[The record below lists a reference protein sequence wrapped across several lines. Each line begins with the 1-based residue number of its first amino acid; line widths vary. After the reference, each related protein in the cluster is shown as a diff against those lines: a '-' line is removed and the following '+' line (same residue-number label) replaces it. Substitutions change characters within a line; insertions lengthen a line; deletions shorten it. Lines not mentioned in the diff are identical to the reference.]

1 VGYAFIMTTNKNNLD
16 VRRELLSQASTSIN
30 LSALGVIINVLIL
43 IVAFWN
49 IASGSFIFIWILSIL
64 SILAIRLKN
73 AKSFLRN
80 KKASSI
86 EEKEKEFK
94 RLTLITAVILSVGM
108 VLLFPNDKPFHQA
121 FLTMVLAGLSAG
133 AVMSLSIYRELIRN
147 YLIILIVPYIFV
159 IFDINSEVNILISI
173 LILIF
178 LAMLISFSKTYNSRI
193 LDLIISKLTVEKTE
207 KELQHSKDNF
217 STIFKE
223 ATIGVFTYD
232 TNLIIQESNKAFASI
247 LKAPYEKIINLD
259 MKQLLDQNI
268 RQCLDSALTGE
279 KGFYEG
285 KYHTKISDEDIWISM
300 ETVPMH
306 DTENNIK
313 GALALVT
320 DLTQRV
326 KSEEK
331 IRYQASYDYLTGL
344 ANRLTFNQKLA
355 NQISKLAEQN
365 CFAVVLFID
374 LDHFKTI
381 NDSLGHHIGDE
392 ILKIF
397 ASRAL
402 SVLRE
407 DDTISRLGGD
417 EFVILL
423 NNLNRNDATARKIS
437 TKVADKLHKIMKK
450 PIEIEGN
457 SLHLTLSIGI
467 NIVGS
472 EQKNIHDILK
482 YADIAMYKAKDTGR
496 NTTCFFKKEMSQD
509 IDKKLTLNNELRQAL
524 KLNQFELYY
533 QPIVEIQSGNI
544 VSCEALIRWNHPTKG
559 VVFPDNF
566 IPYAEESNLI
576 IDIGDWVIDRACK
589 QFKKCSGKIQDV
601 AINISPRQFIQ
612 ENFVE
617 KILQTTRTNK
627 IHPSSLKLELTESV
641 AIDNLS
647 TTIEKMNLLKS
658 YGFQIVMDDFGTGYS
673 SLSYL
678 KNLPFNYIKIDRS
691 FIQDMLENE
700 DDASLVKTILSISQQ
715 LNFSVIAEGVETQ
728 EHIEFLKEFDCD
740 FYQGYIKSK
749 PIPADKFKE
758 LLDS

>member
-1 VGYAFIMTTNKNNLD
+1 MVKIKNNSLNIK
-16 VRRELLSQASTSIN
+16 RELLAQASSSLR
-30 LSALGVIINVLIL
+30 LSALGVFTNVFVL
-43 IVAFWN
+43 VFAFWN
-49 IASGSFIFIWILSIL
+49 TSSNSFIFIWTASIL
-64 SILAIRLKN
+64 LIFTIRLKN
-73 AKSFLRN
+73 AKSFLDD
-80 KKASSI
+80 I
-86 EEKEKEFK
+86 ENSPIEKKEKEFK
-94 RLTLITAVILSVGM
+94 TLALITAVIISVGI
-108 VLLFPNDKPFHQA
+108 VVLFPNDKPFYQA
-121 FLTMVLAGLSAG
+121 FLTMILAGLSAG
-133 AVMSLSIYRELIRN
+133 AVMSLSAYKELTRN
-147 YLIILIVPYIFV
+147 YLIILIIPYLFV
-159 IFDINSEVNILISI
+159 IFDINSEIHILISL

-178 LAMLISFSKTYNSRI
+178 LTILISFSKNYHARI
-193 LDLIISKLTVEKTE
+193 LDLIISKLAVEKTQ
-207 KELQHSKDNF
+207 KELQHSQNNF
-217 STIFKE
+217 STIFQE
-223 ATIGVFTYD
+223 ATVGVFTYNR
-232 TNLIIQESNKAFASI
+232 NLVIQESNRAFASI
-247 LKAPYEKIINLD
+247 LNAPYDKIINLD
-259 MKQLLDQNI
+259 MKQLPDQNI
-268 RQCLDSALTGE
+268 RQCLDSILSGE
-279 KGFYEG
+279 RGFYEG
-285 KYHTKISDEDIWISM
+285 KYHTKISNEEIWISM
-300 ETVPMH
+300 ETVPMYNSE
-306 DTENNIK
+306 DNIQ
-313 GALALVT
+313 GGLAIVT
-320 DLTQRV
+320 DLTHRV

-331 IRYQASYDYLTGL
+331 IRHQASYDHLTGL
-344 ANRLTFNQKLA
+344 ANRLTFNQKLSKKV
-355 NQISKLAEQN
+355 SKLSEQN
-365 CFAVVLFID
+365 SFAVVLFID
-374 LDHFKTI
+374 LDHFKTV
-381 NDSLGHHIGDE
+381 NDSLGHHIGDK

-423 NNLNRNDATARKIS
+423 NNLNRNEATARKIS

-467 NIVGS
+467 NIVSS

-482 YADIAMYKAKDTGR
+482 YADIAMYKAKDAGR
-496 NTTCFFKKEMSQD
+496 NTTCFFEEEMSQD
-509 IDKKLTLNNELRQAL
+509 IDRKLTLNNELRHAL

-533 QPIVEIQSGNI
+533 QPIVETQSDKI

-566 IPYAEESNLI
+566 IPYAEESDLI

-589 QFKKCSGKIQDV
+589 QFKKCSGKIRDI

-612 ENFVE
+612 EDFIE
-617 KILQTTRTNK
+617 KILQTTKSNE

-641 AIDNLS
+641 AINNLS
-647 TTIEKMNLLKS
+647 ATIKKMNLLKS
-658 YGFQIVMDDFGTGYS
+658 HGFKIAMDDFGTGYS

-678 KNLPFNYIKIDRS
+678 KNLPFDYIKIDRS

-740 FYQGYIKSK
+740 FYQGYVKSK

-758 LLDS
+758 LFDS